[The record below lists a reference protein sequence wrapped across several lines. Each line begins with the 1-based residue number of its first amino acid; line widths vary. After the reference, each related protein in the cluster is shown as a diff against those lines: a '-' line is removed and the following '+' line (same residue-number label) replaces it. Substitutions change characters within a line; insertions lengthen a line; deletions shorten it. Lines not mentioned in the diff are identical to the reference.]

1 MIKTSALISVKNNKM
16 LLVRVRDNT
25 VWYFPGGKI
34 ENGETHLQTLV
45 RELDEEL
52 NIQMSAEQLH
62 YLGEIVADN
71 HDRTDTVSV
80 QCYAGKIT
88 QKIEPAEEISELK
101 WFDLDDTEFMAPA
114 VIESIKRWFSLASQC
129 L

>member
-1 MIKTSALISVKNNKM
+1 MIKTSALLCVKDNEM

-25 VWYFPGGKI
+25 IWYFPGGKI
-34 ENGETHLQTLV
+34 DDGETHLQAII

-52 NIQMSAEQLH
+52 NVQMHPTELE
-62 YLGEIVADN
+62 YLGEVITDN

-80 QCYAGKIT
+80 QCYAGEIT
-88 QKIEPAEEISELK
+88 QSVQPCAEISEIK

-114 VIESIKRWFSLASQC
+114 VIESIRRWYKP
-129 L
+129 

>member
-25 VWYFPGGKI
+25 IWYFPGGKI
-34 ENGETHLQTLV
+34 ESGETYLQTV
-45 RELDEEL
+45 IRELDEEL
-52 NIQMSAEQLH
+52 NIQMSAEQLS
-62 YLGEIVADN
+62 YLGEIITDN
-71 HDRTDTVSV
+71 HDRTDMVSV
-80 QCYAGKIT
+80 HCYAGGIT

-114 VIESIKRWFSLASQC
+114 VIESIRLWFS
-129 L
+129 